1 MMSGAGPLGGGR
13 GARDT
18 TRATETCRQTPRT
31 VQVASKRPGRGSMLE
46 LFNFISQL
54 ITVYIFIIIAS
65 VIMSWLIGLGIV
77 NPYNQLARSVWNFL
91 QAVTEPALRPIRRLL
106 PNFGSIDLSPLVL
119 LLAMQFV
126 QQVILPNLYRALAG

>member
-1 MMSGAGPLGGGR
+1 
-13 GARDT
+13 
-18 TRATETCRQTPRT
+18 
-31 VQVASKRPGRGSMLE
+31 MLE